1 MPTQPDLTNVI
12 VPYAGLILLVGLGA
26 VATWRRLLDRERI
39 TILAEMALGL
49 LLPVF
54 AFWHAAT
61 GSVASVLGQAPW
73 IVVLGLVG
81 GLAGYLIATALARME
96 SWEWPQRS
104 VLQVLGVSGNT
115 GFLGI
120 PVCAALY
127 GSEGAILA
135 LLYDFGASIFLLT
148 LGLAAFQQPAQIA
161 GRMGSLL
168 RTGVRHLVNPL
179 LVSLLLGLG
188 VALAGWS
195 IPPILRQPLE
205 SLSNTVIPLMML
217 MLGGMIY
224 NFALQPGWAGRDVF
238 LLTFLKLVCLPALTL
253 LAVNLLRLPV
263 VARGVVVIEAAMP
276 CAVSAAVFAERYNAD
291 KRLAASAVMVT
302 TLLSALTVPVFT
314 IIVRW

>member
-1 MPTQPDLTNVI
+1 MLTRPDLTNVI
-12 VPYAGLILLVGLGA
+12 VPYAGLTLLVCLGA

-39 TILAEMALGL
+39 TTLAEMTVGL

-61 GSVASVLGQAPW
+61 GSAASVLGQAPW
-73 IVVLGLVG
+73 IVVLALVG
-81 GLAGYLIATALARME
+81 GLAGYLIATALARMQG
-96 SWEWPQRS
+96 WEWPQRS
-104 VLQVLGVSGNT
+104 VLQVVGVSGNT
-115 GFLGI
+115 AFLGI

-127 GSEGAILA
+127 GSEGVMLA
-135 LLYDFGASIFLLT
+135 LLYDFGASIFLFT
-148 LGLAAFQQPAQIA
+148 VGLAAFQQPAQIA
-161 GRMGSLL
+161 GRTGSLL

-224 NFALQPGWAGRDVF
+224 NFASQPDWGRRDVF
-238 LLTFLKLVCLPALTL
+238 LLTFLKLICLPVLTL

-263 VARGVVVIEAAMP
+263 ATRGVVVVEAAMP
-276 CAVSAAVFAERYNAD
+276 SAVITAVFAERYNAD
-291 KRLAASAVMVT
+291 RRLAASAVMVT

-314 IIVRW
+314 IVVR